1 MTVKEISYEKHKLGM
16 WAELQARVYTNYYC
30 SNNYNFHLGT
40 FLSVFQTLSTVCG
53 YY

>member
-16 WAELQARVYTNYYC
+16 WAELQARGYTSYNC
-30 SNNYNFHLGT
+30 SNNYTTLLGN
-40 FLSVFQTLSTVCG
+40 LSVFQTLLIVCG